1 MGVDIADMNNDML
14 YDIFTLDMMPF
25 YNDVFLKSGGEDSD
39 QVYKIKN
46 SFGYGDQYARNNFH
60 LNRGNSKFSDIA
72 LYTET
77 YATDWSWSVLLE
89 DLDNDGMND
98 IFITNGIFKR
108 PNDLD
113 YINYASNIDYRSF
126 ETSNN
131 NDLYKKLID
140 KMPTLMIPNIIF
152 RNQGNLNFKK
162 VSKSVGMEK

>member
-72 LYTET
+72 IYTET

-89 DLDNDGMND
+89 DLN
-98 IFITNGIFKR
+98 
-108 PNDLD
+108 L
-113 YINYASNIDYRSF
+113 SNSELIRLMPSFQRHFHLIYGHRSQMLF
-126 ETSNN
+126 
-131 NDLYKKLID
+131 LKHKYL
-140 KMPTLMIPNIIF
+140 
-152 RNQGNLNFKK
+152 NLNLI
-162 VSKSVGMEK
+162 VLI